1 MKTIRRIQYL
11 LLGALVMLSAA
22 CKEEEPLVVAP
33 TAITGDASDIYRLGA
48 TLSGSIQNPHNASV
62 KEVGIQFSE
71 LQSMA
76 EYDELSAG
84 TASGSAFSVSVSSL
98 SPGQTYY
105 YRAYASS
112 GASMVKG
119 EVKSF
124 TTTQSNA
131 PVFGEVKTSNLTE
144 QSVNVSTSILD
155 EGGSELVL
163 SGFCWKAGDGTPTA
177 QDNVVNATL
186 NGSTLQAT
194 IDGLTPGQIYSIRPY
209 GVNGSGVGYGAT
221 VTIVTLEA
229 TVPVLSKI
237 EASDSTEVSITVKSS
252 VVGAGKGEVTKVG
265 FCYSSESKTPT
276 TDHLVVEN
284 VHGSP
289 ESEYF
294 AAIIEGLTPE
304 TTYYIRAYA
313 ENEHGIGYSEVLV
326 YTTPEAPLIEGSE
339 GDVHVAEAGG
349 LSKFIDD
356 SNKYNITKLKVSG
369 YLNGDDIRL
378 IREMSGRDING
389 NETSGLLVDLDIS
402 EATLVAGGDYYYLL
416 GGEQGCYTKDNVIEK
431 YMFYETHLQNIL
443 LPSNVTYIAPFAF
456 GKCSDLTS
464 VNIPEGVTILDAGV
478 FDGCSAL
485 KNVILPESLTT
496 MGDYMFVGCS
506 SLESITIPDGVTA
519 LGERSFKDCYN
530 LINVSLPSEMNTI
543 GIRAFEYCTSL
554 VSITIPKAV
563 TVIDEMTFWGC
574 SALKEVTLPE
584 GLTIIGVQAFWG
596 CSSLENV
603 NIPQTVTTIAEVAF
617 GGCSS
622 LNNIV
627 LSEGI
632 TTIESATF
640 NECSS
645 LTSIT
650 IPQGVTT
657 IGESAFMKCI
667 ALEDISL
674 PESLT
679 SIGELAFYDCES
691 LTKIIL
697 PSNLT
702 SIGGQ
707 SFDGCT
713 NLAEV
718 TCLATTPASLGSTAF
733 SHMIYNSATLYV
745 PSGCEDAYKS
755 SDWAT
760 YFALIDDGVADGS
773 YANGLATLGEAGMLA
788 SLIPENEKHTITSL
802 KVVGPLNGDD
812 IRFIREMAGRN
823 VDGSV
828 TDGKLTELD
837 LSEAMIVAG
846 GGSYFNLSSSTSY
859 YTSDDVIGGSMWV
872 STILKTVHLPN
883 NVVEIDDN
891 AFEACSAL
899 TSITLPAGVTSI
911 GALAFEGCSSLTG
924 ISLPAGV
931 ASIGSRAFEGC
942 SSLTSINIPEGVTSI
957 EAKTFSDCSALTS
970 ITLPAG
976 LTSIGARAFLSCEAL
991 TEVVLPNSLSSIG
1004 DAAFQQ
1010 CEALTNVAIPDGVIS
1025 IKDYTFLEC
1034 SSLVNVTLGS
1044 GVTSIGVSA
1053 FEGCSSLTSINIPE
1067 GVTSIG
1073 ESAFCHCS
1081 TLGSVVFPDGVTE
1094 ISQTVFFQCFKL
1106 TDVNIP
1112 ESVTKIGARAF
1123 YECNLSNI
1131 IIPNTVEYIGS
1142 EAFYKCPLTSIDIPD
1157 SVIRIGTSAFEQ
1169 CSLNEVTIGS
1179 GLTELGDYAFL
1190 YGFTGDKFTIKA
1202 TTPPTIKGSEMFNN
1216 LHSGVKIDSLTLYVP
1231 AGCATAYSESKW
1243 ATFFENIV
1251 EM

>member
-76 EYDELSAG
+76 EYDELSGG

-131 PVFGEVKTSNLTE
+131 PVFGEVNTSNLTE
-144 QSVNVSTSILD
+144 QSVNVSTGILD

-194 IDGLTPGQIYSIRPY
+194 IDGLAPGQIYSIRPY

-252 VVGAGKGEVTKVG
+252 VVGAGKGEVTKMG

-378 IREMSGRDING
+378 IREMAGRDVNG
-389 NETSGLLVDLDIS
+389 NETNGRLVDLDIS

-431 YMFYETHLQNIL
+431 YMFCETHLQNIL

-456 GKCSDLTS
+456 WKCSDLTS

-478 FDGCSAL
+478 FNGCSAL

-667 ALEDISL
+667 ALKDISL

-679 SIGELAFYDCES
+679 SIGELALYDCES

-733 SHMIYNSATLYV
+733 DHRIYNSATLYV
-745 PSGCEDAYKS
+745 PSGCEEVYKA

-760 YFALIDDGVADGS
+760 YYPNITDGNEYIANFEVTLISAGTLSSMISEDDK
-773 YANGLATLGEAGMLA
+773 YNIL
-788 SLIPENEKHTITSL
+788 SL
-802 KVVGPLNGDD
+802 KVAGPLNGDD
-812 IRFIREMAGRN
+812 IRFICSMAGRDEYGSETAGN
-823 VDGSV
+823 LIDLDISEATIVEGGSWYLKDPVTSV
-828 TDGKLTELD
+828 TLFDTTNDAIGHRMFAYTKLE
-837 LSEAMIVAG
+837 
-846 GGSYFNLSSSTSY
+846 N
-859 YTSDDVIGGSMWV
+859 
-872 STILKTVHLPN
+872 ILLPN
-883 NVVEIDDN
+883 SVTLIQWGAFQDSPFLKSVTIPDGVTSIEQVAFARCSSLTSITIPDGVTMIEQDTFSGCSLLENVAISSQ
-891 AFEACSAL
+891 SAL
-899 TSITLPAGVTSI
+899 TSMGSY
-911 GALAFEGCSSLTG
+911 AFKGCSSLTSIYIPDG
-924 ISLPAGV
+924 VTLIDYGVFYGCSSLTSVNIPNEVTKIDQLAFADCSSLTSIHIPDAV
-931 ASIGSRAFEGC
+931 ISIGDSAFSGC
-942 SSLTSINIPEGVTSI
+942 SSLTSINIPAGVTEI
-957 EAKTFSDCSALTS
+957 AYGAFS
-970 ITLPAG
+970 
-976 LTSIGARAFLSCEAL
+976 R
-991 TEVVLPNSLSSIG
+991 
-1004 DAAFQQ
+1004 
-1010 CEALTNVAIPDGVIS
+1010 
-1025 IKDYTFLEC
+1025 C
-1034 SSLVNVTLGS
+1034 SSLVSAT
-1044 GVTSIGVSA
+1044 IG
-1053 FEGCSSLTSINIPE
+1053 N

-1073 ESAFCHCS
+1073 EYAFDSCVLLS
-1081 TLGSVVFPDGVTE
+1081 EVTSNASTPPTLGS
-1094 ISQTVFFQCFKL
+1094 
-1106 TDVNIP
+1106 
-1112 ESVTKIGARAF
+1112 
-1123 YECNLSNI
+1123 
-1131 IIPNTVEYIGS
+1131 
-1142 EAFYKCPLTSIDIPD
+1142 
-1157 SVIRIGTSAFEQ
+1157 
-1169 CSLNEVTIGS
+1169 
-1179 GLTELGDYAFL
+1179 YAFDEIA
-1190 YGFTGDKFTIKA
+1190 YPA
-1202 TTPPTIKGSEMFNN
+1202 TLIVPVGSN
-1216 LHSGVKIDSLTLYVP
+1216 
-1231 AGCATAYSESKW
+1231 TAYSESDW
-1243 ATFFENIV
+1243 AQYFTTIE